1 LSVNDG
7 DPLIGRLVADRYRVQ
22 AMLARGGMARVYRA
36 RDERLERDVAFKV
49 LSSPYDADPDF
60 TDRFLQEARAA
71 ASLSHPSL
79 VHVYDSGTDDDV
91 HYIVMELLAEH
102 RTLRDELAAHGPLPR
117 DDVLRIGQQLLAGL
131 RVVHANGLVHCDVK
145 PANVM
150 LGPGPAK
157 LIDFGIATPPHA
169 GDQGETTIGS
179 LASMSPE
186 QLHGEA
192 LTPASDLFSLG
203 AVLYEALTGR
213 PPFAGTTPEEISAA
227 QQAEHVRPPSTLVDS
242 LPARLDE
249 AILQALRRD
258 PDSRFRSV
266 DAMSV
271 ALATATEAV
280 DAGRDEDTRIIPTQP
295 SRPPAAAAAPSPA
308 VATPASVP
316 APAPSG
322 SAAPPTR
329 AGGGIWGVVGTA
341 VILAAVALVFLLV
354 VLPLLQQSRSGGA
367 GDVPSPSPTATVVSN
382 EIVVPDF
389 VGQSTKDAEDAAGA
403 AGFDWTVFC
412 DQDKDK
418 PAGIIDQEPP
428 AGTTVTRGSALSLY
442 SARIKDCRG

>member
-1 LSVNDG
+1 
-7 DPLIGRLVADRYRVQ
+7 
-22 AMLARGGMARVYRA
+22 
-36 RDERLERDVAFKV
+36 
-49 LSSPYDADPDF
+49 
-60 TDRFLQEARAA
+60 
-71 ASLSHPSL
+71 
-79 VHVYDSGTDDDV
+79 
-91 HYIVMELLAEH
+91 
-102 RTLRDELAAHGPLPR
+102 
-117 DDVLRIGQQLLAGL
+117 
-131 RVVHANGLVHCDVK
+131 
-145 PANVM
+145 
-150 LGPGPAK
+150 
-157 LIDFGIATPPHA
+157 
-169 GDQGETTIGS
+169 
-179 LASMSPE
+179 
-186 QLHGEA
+186 
-192 LTPASDLFSLG
+192 
-203 AVLYEALTGR
+203 
-213 PPFAGTTPEEISAA
+213 
-227 QQAEHVRPPSTLVDS
+227 
-242 LPARLDE
+242 
-249 AILQALRRD
+249 
-258 PDSRFRSV
+258 
-266 DAMSV
+266 MSV

-382 EIVVPDF
+382 ETVVPDF